1 MLPPSDTA
9 GMRKMADIEKGLID
23 RAIEAVFASEI
34 LPCERGLNLNYDI
47 AVIGCECYSELS
59 TVDVRKLVTL
69 VLSAER

>member
-1 MLPPSDTA
+1 
-9 GMRKMADIEKGLID
+9 MADTEKDLID
-23 RAIEAVFASEI
+23 RAVEAVFASEI

-69 VLSAER
+69 VLQQAAAKGVSDGAAE